1 MILNKLM
8 LEHKYISGRS
18 EAKRLTIQ
26 GQVRVDGELVLN
38 PFKDIKTPAVV
49 SVRKKS
55 QMLG

>member
-1 MILNKLM
+1 M